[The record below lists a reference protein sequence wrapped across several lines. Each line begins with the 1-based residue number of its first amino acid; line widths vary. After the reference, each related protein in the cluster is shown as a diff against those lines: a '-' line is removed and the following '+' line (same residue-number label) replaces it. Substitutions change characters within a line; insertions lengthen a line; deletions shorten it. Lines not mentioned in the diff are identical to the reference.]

1 MPLEAQVWILHS
13 PRVIP
18 AANIWGLGPGDTVV
32 SKADTVPALVELTVH
47 RGAEAKLVS
56 LLPLASPSLLSLFPC
71 VLPFLQLYSCQ
82 P

>member
-1 MPLEAQVWILHS
+1 MEAQVLILNS
-13 PRVIP
+13 PGVIP
-18 AANIWGLGPGDTVV
+18 TASIWGLGPGDTVV

-56 LLPLASPSLLSLFPC
+56 LLPLASPSLLSLSPC
-71 VLPFLQLYSCQ
+71 VLAFLQLHSCQ